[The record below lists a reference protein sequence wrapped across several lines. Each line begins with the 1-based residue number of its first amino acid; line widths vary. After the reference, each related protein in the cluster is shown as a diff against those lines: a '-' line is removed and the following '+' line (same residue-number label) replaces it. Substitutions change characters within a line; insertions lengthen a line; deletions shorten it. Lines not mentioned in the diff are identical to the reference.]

1 MGANMLLRV
10 ENIDTYY
17 GLSHVLQDVSL
28 EIDTDEIVTLVGRN
42 GAGKTTTL
50 KSILGITPVSSGRI
64 LFKDEDISA
73 LSTHLVVQRGISY
86 VPEERRIIPGLSVRE
101 NLKLALLKSKNRD
114 REEEMIDR
122 VSQYFPVLRDRLT
135 QEGASLSGGEQQM
148 LAIARVLVTDPDV
161 MLIDEPTEGLMPVLV
176 ELIGEM
182 IQTINSEGVTI
193 LLVEQNMEMALSISQ
208 RAYVMDEGR
217 IQSFGPAQEILAD
230 EEIQRRYLS
239 V

>member
-1 MGANMLLRV
+1 MLLRV

-17 GLSHVLQDVSL
+17 GLSHVLQGVSL
-28 EIDTDEIVTLVGRN
+28 EVDTDEIVTLVGRN

-73 LSTHLVVQRGISY
+73 LSTHLIVQRGISY

-114 REEEMIDR
+114 REEEMVER

-135 QEGASLSGGEQQM
+135 QDGASLSGGEQQM
-148 LAIARVLVTDPDV
+148 LAIARGLVTEPDV

-176 ELIGEM
+176 EIIGEM
-182 IQTINSEGVTI
+182 VQTINREGVTV

>member
-1 MGANMLLRV
+1 MLLRV

>member
-1 MGANMLLRV
+1 MLLRV

-28 EIDTDEIVTLVGRN
+28 EVDTDEIVTLVGRN

-73 LSTHLVVQRGISY
+73 LSTHLIVQRGISY

-114 REEEMIDR
+114 REEEMVER

-135 QEGASLSGGEQQM
+135 QDGASLSGGEQQM
-148 LAIARVLVTDPDV
+148 LAIARGLVTEPDV

-176 ELIGEM
+176 EIIGEM
-182 IQTINSEGVTI
+182 VQTINREGVTV
-193 LLVEQNMEMALSISQ
+193 LLVEQNIEMALSISQ

>member
-1 MGANMLLRV
+1 MLLRV

-28 EIDTDEIVTLVGRN
+28 EVDTDEIVTLVGRN

-73 LSTHLVVQRGISY
+73 LSTHLIVQRGISY

-114 REEEMIDR
+114 REEEMVER

-135 QEGASLSGGEQQM
+135 QDGASLSGGEQQM
-148 LAIARVLVTDPDV
+148 LAIARGLVTEPDV

-176 ELIGEM
+176 EIIGEM
-182 IQTINSEGVTI
+182 VQTINREGVTV